1 MNRTD
6 VFLLDAS
13 VWIAA
18 KDASDRYCSVARPL
32 VVDSDLPVSALDL
45 TVYEVANVVGTRW
58 RQLDAAG
65 QLIRT
70 IASRCGDRL
79 VRVDSA
85 LVESALDV
93 AAEHGL
99 TAYDATYVAAARR
112 HGMTLVSADIA
123 DLVSKGLA
131 VAPDDADYP

>member
-1 MNRTD
+1 

-18 KDASDRYCSVARPL
+18 KDASDRHCSAARPL
-32 VVDSDLPVSALDL
+32 VVDSNLPVSALDL

-58 RQLDAAG
+58 RQLDAARE
-65 QLIRT
+65 LTRT

-85 LVESALDV
+85 LIESALDV

-112 HGMTLVSADIA
+112 GGMTLVSADIA

-131 VAPDDADYP
+131 VAPGDADYP